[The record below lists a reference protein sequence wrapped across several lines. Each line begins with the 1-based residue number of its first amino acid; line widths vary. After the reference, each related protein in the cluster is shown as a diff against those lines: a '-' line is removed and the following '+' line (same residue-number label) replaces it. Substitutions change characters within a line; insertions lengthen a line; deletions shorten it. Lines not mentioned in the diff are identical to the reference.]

1 MKTIAIVGAGVGGM
15 AAAWDLRKAG
25 HTVTIYEGSDSV
37 GGLAG
42 GFRLPGWDWSVE
54 KYYHHWFQTDKDI
67 LGLIRELGWEEDV
80 IFPRPKTVVYTD
92 GKFAPLDSPLAAL
105 TFPGFNLFDIARFGF
120 ATVYLRYLSGW
131 RSLEKFTAD
140 EWMRKAYGDKL
151 YELLFEPLLQGKF
164 GSHYQEVN
172 MAWFWARLKTRTT
185 RLGTFR
191 GGFQAF
197 ADRFADRLRQ
207 AGVEIRLN
215 EPVEK
220 IEPGV
225 GGKLEVVSN
234 AKREVFDQV
243 LVTSSPAL
251 LARMAPALEP
261 AYLQGLLGLKSLG
274 AVVLC
279 LALRKPLSKDGFY
292 WFNLPKNAGFP
303 FLALVEHTN
312 FLPAS
317 NFGGDI
323 IVYCG
328 DYLEIDHEYFK
339 LTKDQ
344 LLERF
349 LPGLRRIAPD
359 FEPGWVKESWLW
371 KTNYAQPIP
380 LVNHSRN
387 IPALKTPLPGL
398 YFASMS
404 QVYPWDRG
412 TNFAVQVARKA
423 AASMLADA

>member
-15 AAAWDLRKAG
+15 SAAWDLRKAG
-25 HTVTIYEGSDSV
+25 HSVTIFEGSDTV

-42 GFRLPGWDWSVE
+42 GFRLPGWEWSVE

-67 LGLIRELGWEEDV
+67 LGLIRELGWENDV
-80 IFPRPKTVVYTD
+80 VFPRPKTVVYVN

-105 TFPGFNLFDIARFGF
+105 TFPGFNLLDIARFGF

-131 RSLEKFTAD
+131 RGLEKFTAD
-140 EWMRKAYGDKL
+140 DWMRRAYGTKL

-164 GSHYQEVN
+164 GSHYQEIN

-185 RLGTFR
+185 RLGTFT

-197 ADRFADRLRQ
+197 ADRLAERLL
-207 AGVEIRLN
+207 AEGVEIRLN
-215 EPVEK
+215 SPVEGIK
-220 IEPGV
+220 SGQV
-225 GGKLEVVSN
+225 GKLEITSSGQ
-234 AKREVFDQV
+234 RMEFDQV

-251 LARMAPALEP
+251 LARMAPDLDP
-261 AYLQGLLGLKSLG
+261 AYLRGLLDLKSLG
-274 AVVLC
+274 AVVLS
-279 LALRKPLSKDGFY
+279 LAIEHPLSKEGFY
-292 WFNLPKNAGFP
+292 WFNLPKKAGFP

-312 FLPAS
+312 FLPS
-317 NFGGDI
+317 SHFGGDS

-328 DYLEIDHEYFK
+328 DYLETDHEYFQLSK
-339 LTKDQ
+339 EQ

-349 LPGLRRIAPD
+349 LPGLKRINPE
-359 FEPGWVKESWLW
+359 FEIGWVKDSWLW

-380 LVNHSRN
+380 LKDHSKN
-387 IPALKTPLPGL
+387 IPALKTPMQGL
-398 YFASMS
+398 FFASMS

-423 AASMLADA
+423 AGMMLAEN